1 MEHEFGKPIVTQE
14 QLRVRIGVSGYRQA
28 GRSSMTGTSERCLV
42 IGVDGLFT
50 ERES

>member
-1 MEHEFGKPIVTQE
+1 MKHKLGKPIVTQE
-14 QLRVRIGVSGYRQA
+14 QMRARIGVSRYRQA

-42 IGVDGLFT
+42 SAVDGLFT

>member
-1 MEHEFGKPIVTQE
+1 MERMFGKPILTQE
-14 QLRVRIGVSGYRQA
+14 QMRARIGVSGYRQD

-42 IGVDGLFT
+42 IAVDGLFT